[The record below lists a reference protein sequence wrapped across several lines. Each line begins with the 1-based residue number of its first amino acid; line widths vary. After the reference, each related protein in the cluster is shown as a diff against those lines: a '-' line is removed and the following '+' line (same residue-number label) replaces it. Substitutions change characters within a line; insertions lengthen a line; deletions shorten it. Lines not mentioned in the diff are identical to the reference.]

1 MSKLVMS
8 IPIEK
13 YEFTEIN
20 NSLAKV
26 RINVFHEKQNPNGSY
41 FEEESLTNNKEGF
54 QNKPIVTSYIKNE
67 DGEIE
72 DFQEHNEDES
82 PIGVIPETNNY
93 EVSTIDDLQWV
104 SIDGLI
110 FKDYCP
116 DAYELLK
123 QGKKISMEIDILDGF
138 KGNDGFYHIKKFELL
153 CITCLSDMFAPA
165 MGENA
170 SITLFSIKDSDTFA
184 TKFSEIINKANDLAI
199 NKRKDDIRVKR
210 EEIIAKFSLLNE
222 NIEGYKEIV
231 DNSNLN
237 DEELEK
243 QLFSLSQNQLKSYIR
258 EELACKKTI
267 KKYWDGEAYES
278 NQYYLED
285 VLSDDNTIVAYNTVD
300 YKYYGIPYT
309 VNGDKIS
316 LDYSKSKRYVYGD
329 WRPYNEG
336 DTEPLDVVQQFST
349 DIIGQAKTEIE
360 KTKESFNAKDSSEY
374 KSLEN
379 ELNTVKA
386 DFATLQSDKA
396 SLDAEVEE
404 LRKFKLEI
412 EQKETEATV
421 IEVLDK
427 YSELQDIEG
436 YEKVVENKFNVALDE
451 LEKNLKV
458 FAFDNNIILN
468 KKQKFSAKPK
478 EPTNIPTENN
488 QTQYSCGAWDIL
500 DKYKENK

>member
-1 MSKLVMS
+1 MEKLVMS

-20 NSLAKV
+20 SSLANV

-54 QNKPIVTSYIKNE
+54 QNKPIVASYIRNE

-93 EVSTIDDLQWV
+93 EISIIDELQWV
-104 SIDGLI
+104 SVDGLI

-116 DAYELLK
+116 EAYELLK
-123 QGKKISMEIDILDGF
+123 QGKKISMEIDVLDGF
-138 KGNDGFYHIKKFELL
+138 KGTDGFYHIKKFDLL
-153 CITCLSDMFAPA
+153 CITCLGSYTPA
-165 MGENA
+165 MGDNA
-170 SITLFSIKDSDTFA
+170 TITLFSIKDSNSFA

-199 NKRKDDIRVKR
+199 KYRKDDMRVKR

-222 NIEGYKEIV
+222 NVQGYKEIV
-231 DNSNLN
+231 DNSNLTE
-237 DEELEK
+237 EELEK

-258 EELACKKTI
+258 EELNCKKTI
-267 KKYWDGEAYES
+267 KRYWDGESYES

-285 VLSDDNTIVAYNTVD
+285 VLSDDSTIIAYDTVD

-309 VNGDKIS
+309 VNGDKVS
-316 LDYSKSKRYVYGD
+316 LDYNKCKRYVCGD
-329 WRPYNEG
+329 WRPYNDG
-336 DTEPLDVVQQFST
+336 DVEPLNVVQQFST
-349 DIIGQAKTEIE
+349 DIIGQAKAEIE
-360 KTKESFNAKDSSEY
+360 KTKESFNVKETEEY
-374 KSLEN
+374 IALEN
-379 ELNTVKA
+379 DLNTIKA
-386 DFATLQSDKA
+386 NFTTLQSDKA
-396 SLDAEVEE
+396 TLDSEVEE

-412 EQKETEATV
+412 EQKEQESIV
-421 IEVLDK
+421 DEVLEK
-427 YSELQDIEG
+427 YSELKDIEG
-436 YEKVVENKFNVALDE
+436 YDKVIENKFNVSLDD

-458 FAFDNNIILN
+458 FAFDNNIIIN
-468 KKQKFSAKPK
+468 KKQKFSVKPK
-478 EPTNIPTENN
+478 EPTSIPVENN
-488 QTQYSCGAWDIL
+488 KTQYSSGAWDIL

>member
-1 MSKLVMS
+1 MKKLVMS

-20 NSLAKV
+20 SSLAKV

-54 QNKPIVTSYIKNE
+54 SNKPIVASYVRNE
-67 DGEIE
+67 DDEIE

-82 PIGVIPETNNY
+82 PIGVVPETNNY
-93 EVSTIDDLQWV
+93 EVSIIDDLQWV

-116 DAYELLK
+116 EAYELLK

-138 KGNDGFYHIKKFELL
+138 KGTDGFYHIKKFDLL
-153 CITCLSDMFAPA
+153 CITCLGNYTPA
-165 MGENA
+165 MGDNA
-170 SITLFSIKDSDTFA
+170 TITLFSIKDSDSFA
-184 TKFSEIINKANDLAI
+184 IKFSEIINKANDLAI
-199 NKRKDDIRVKR
+199 KDRKDDMRVKR
-210 EEIIAKFSLLNE
+210 KEIIAKFSLLNE
-222 NIEGYKEIV
+222 NIQGYKEIV
-231 DNSNLN
+231 DNANLT

-258 EELACKKTI
+258 EELSSKKTI
-267 KKYWDGEAYES
+267 KKYWGGESYES

-285 VLSDDNTIVAYNTVD
+285 VLSDDSTIIAYDTVD

-309 VNGDKIS
+309 VNGDKVS
-316 LDYSKSKRYVYGD
+316 LDYSNGKRYVYGD
-329 WRPYNEG
+329 WRPYNDG
-336 DTEPLDVVQQFST
+336 DTEPLNVVQQFST
-349 DIIGQAKTEIE
+349 DIIGQAKAEIE
-360 KTKESFNAKDSSEY
+360 KTKESFNVKETEEY
-374 KSLEN
+374 TTLEG

-396 SLDAEVEE
+396 SLDSEVEG
-404 LRKFKLEI
+404 LRKFKLDI
-412 EQKETEATV
+412 EQKEQESV
-421 IEVLDK
+421 VNKLLDE
-427 YSELQDIEG
+427 YSILEKIEG
-436 YEKVVENKFNVALDE
+436 YDKVVENKFNVSLDD

-458 FAFDNNIILN
+458 FAFDNNIIIN
-468 KKQKFSAKPK
+468 KKQKFSTKPK
-478 EPTNIPTENN
+478 EPTSIPVENN
-488 QTQYSCGAWDIL
+488 KTQYSSGAWDIL